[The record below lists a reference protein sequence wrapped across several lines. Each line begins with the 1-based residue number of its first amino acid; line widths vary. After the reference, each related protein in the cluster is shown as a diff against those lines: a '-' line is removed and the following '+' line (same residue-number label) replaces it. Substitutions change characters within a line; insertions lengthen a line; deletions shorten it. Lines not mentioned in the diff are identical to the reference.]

1 MIDTREED
9 VALMTDLGW
18 VKNKKEVEE
27 LTSEQCSS
35 HEAGDATERRDI
47 SKSSNAQKVDG
58 SHKKQGRRESKRGQT
73 AVAFD
78 YSNVGDIGLGGNSMG
93 DNPFFT
99 GAALVGGA
107 LNQQQGTGK
116 QERKKSGGANQKRGK
131 RNANSNTSRVTDGS
145 VRSTVYRR

>member
-1 MIDTREED
+1 
-9 VALMTDLGW
+9 
-18 VKNKKEVEE
+18 
-27 LTSEQCSS
+27 
-35 HEAGDATERRDI
+35 
-47 SKSSNAQKVDG
+47 
-58 SHKKQGRRESKRGQT
+58 
-73 AVAFD
+73 
-78 YSNVGDIGLGGNSMG
+78 MG

-131 RNANSNTSRVTDGS
+131 RNANTNSSRVTDGS